1 MMYRYY
7 RLILITTTLFLVSC
21 RDSTTDSQSDIP
33 FSEPLIAKTLE
44 KVRHEYVDKPNEQ
57 KMLEGA
63 LNGMLMALDP
73 YSGFLNPESYKIY
86 TQSTKGEFGGLGI
99 EVLLIDGVLKVISP
113 MDDMPAQKAGIKAGD
128 MITHVNGI
136 SITGL
141 APEDVLRRLHGK
153 PGTSVSLKINRG
165 MAAPFTVKIIRD
177 LITVNPVKYRT
188 EGAIGYIRISYF
200 NDLTTEKLTAAIRS
214 IQKKLG
220 KSLQGLVLDLRN
232 NPGGTVEQSVSVSSL
247 FLDAGVIVHVKGRNV
262 AHNQVFNAKG
272 KDLLKDI
279 PMAVLINQGSA
290 SASEI
295 VAAALRDNHRAVLVG
310 EKTFGKGSIQGLY
323 ALENYGGI
331 KITIARFCTP
341 RGEEIQGK
349 GIQPDIPLTLA
360 PPEPI
365 KDLSQDAASDDKQLQ
380 RAIDLLHG
388 LWAVKIRP

>member
-1 MMYRYY
+1 MYCYY
-7 RLILITTTLFLVSC
+7 RLILLTITLFLISC
-21 RDSTTDSQSDIP
+21 RDSTTDSRSDIP
-33 FSEPLIAKTLE
+33 FSEPLIAQTLE
-44 KVRHEYVDKPNEQ
+44 KVRREYVDKPNEQ

-99 EVLLIDGVLKVISP
+99 EVLLIDGALKVISP

-141 APEDVLRRLHGK
+141 APEDVLRRLQGK

-165 MAAPFTVKIIRD
+165 MATPFTVKIIRD

-220 KSLQGLVLDLRN
+220 KSFQGLVLDLRN
-232 NPGGTVEQSVSVSSL
+232 NPGGTVEQAVSVSSL
-247 FLDAGVIVHVKGRNV
+247 FLDAGVIVQVKGRNV
-262 AHNQVFNAKG
+262 AHNQAFNAKG

-323 ALENYGGI
+323 PLENYGGI
-331 KITIARFCTP
+331 KITVARFRTP

-360 PPEPI
+360 SPEPI